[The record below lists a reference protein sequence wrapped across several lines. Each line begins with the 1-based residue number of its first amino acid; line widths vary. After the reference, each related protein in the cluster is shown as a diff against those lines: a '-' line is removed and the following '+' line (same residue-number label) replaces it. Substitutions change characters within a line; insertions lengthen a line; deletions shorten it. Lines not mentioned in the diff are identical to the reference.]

1 MRRIDYL
8 IKDARLSTNT
18 QDTEAITSYLC
29 LHFLN
34 KAQSF
39 IQSAIFTQNNEA
51 KIFRGEVIFNTVSGI
66 DSYQLPFDVYAKNS
80 INNVAYV
87 VDNGS
92 TRYYSRIQAISE
104 KNRGGVNGYFTS
116 EGKII
121 FSPIPQNSQKISI
134 SYNKKAPSV
143 AKRYGKIVTVNTNS
157 SIVLDVGYGVDDYFY
172 GSGFEFLDKI
182 DDFYSIVDKDGKII
196 KCGIEVNQTLGTLL
210 ISDTTDVLVG
220 HYVVPGKYATTHCR
234 LPDEC
239 EDAMISALQK
249 FIVARMSSTDLP
261 MEKMFSDE
269 FIQSVSAL
277 FAENDG
283 DAMTPPVTEYSEWF

>member
-18 QDTEAITSYLC
+18 QDTEAITDYLC
-29 LHFLN
+29 THFLN
-34 KAQSF
+34 KAQSY
-39 IQSAIFTQNNEA
+39 IQSALFVQNNEA
-51 KIFRGEVIFNTVSGI
+51 KIFRGEVIFNTVNGI
-66 DSYQLPFDVYAKNS
+66 DSYQLPFDTYAKNS
-80 INNVAYV
+80 INNVAYI

-92 TRYYSRIQAISE
+92 TRYYSIIPAISE
-104 KNRGGVNGYFTS
+104 KNRGGAHGYFTS

-121 FSPIPQNSQKISI
+121 FSPVPQSSQKISI
-134 SYNKKAPSV
+134 SYNKKIPNI
-143 AKRYGKIVTVNTNS
+143 AKRYGQIITVNTNVS
-157 SIVLDVGYGVDDYFY
+157 VVLDTGYELMTGVDDFF
-172 GSGFEFLDKI
+172 SV
-182 DDFYSIVDKDGKII
+182 VDKDGKII
-196 KCGIEVNQTLGTLL
+196 KCGIELNQTMGTLL
-210 ISDTTDVLVG
+210 ISDTTDILVG

-249 FIVARMSSTDLP
+249 FIVARMSSVDIP

-269 FIQSVSAL
+269 FLQSVAAL

-283 DAMTPPVTEYSEWF
+283 DAMTPPVVEFTEWF

>member
-18 QDTEAITSYLC
+18 QDTEAITDYLC
-29 LHFLN
+29 AHFLN

-39 IQSAIFTQNNEA
+39 IQSAIFVQNNEA

-92 TRYYSRIQAISE
+92 TRHYSRIPAISE
-104 KNRGGVNGYFTS
+104 KNRGGANGYFTS
-116 EGKII
+116 EGKIV
-121 FSPIPQNSQKISI
+121 FSPVPQQSSKISI
-134 SYNKKAPSV
+134 SYNKKLPTLS
-143 AKRYGKIVTVNTNS
+143 KRYGKIITVNTNTS
-157 SIVLDVGYGVDDYFY
+157 VVLDAGYEVMTGVDDHFTV
-172 GSGFEFLDKI
+172 
-182 DDFYSIVDKDGKII
+182 VDKDGKVI

-210 ISDTTDVLVG
+210 VSDTTDILVG

-283 DAMTPPVTEYSEWF
+283 DAMMPPVTEYTEWF

>member
-18 QDTEAITSYLC
+18 QDTEAITDYLC
-29 LHFLN
+29 AHFLN

-39 IQSAIFTQNNEA
+39 IQSALFVQNNEA
-51 KIFRGEVIFNTVSGI
+51 KIFRGEVIFNTVVGM

-87 VDNGS
+87 VDNGMA
-92 TRYYSRIQAISE
+92 RYYSNIPAISE
-104 KNRGGVNGYFTS
+104 KNRGGANGYFTS

-121 FSPIPQNSQKISI
+121 FSPVPQSSNKISI
-134 SYNKKAPSV
+134 SYNKKLPTLS
-143 AKRYGKIVTVNTNS
+143 KRYGKIITINTNTS
-157 SIVLDVGYGVDDYFY
+157 VVLDAGYESMVNVDDFF
-172 GSGFEFLDKI
+172 SV
-182 DDFYSIVDKDGKII
+182 VDKDGKII

-210 ISDTTDVLVG
+210 VSDTADILVG

-239 EDAMISALQK
+239 EDALISALQK

-261 MEKMFSDE
+261 MEKLFSDE
-269 FIQSVSAL
+269 FIQSVAAL

-283 DAMTPPVTEYSEWF
+283 DSMTPPVTEYTEWF

>member
-18 QDTEAITSYLC
+18 QDTEAITDYLC
-29 LHFLN
+29 THFLN

-39 IQSAIFTQNNEA
+39 IQSAIFVQNNEA

-104 KNRGGVNGYFTS
+104 KNRGGASGYFTS

-121 FSPIPQNSQKISI
+121 FSPVPQSSQKLSI
-134 SYNKKAPSV
+134 SYNKKLE
-143 AKRYGKIVTVNTNS
+143 Y
-157 SIVLDVGYGVDDYFY
+157 Y
-172 GSGFEFLDKI
+172 
-182 DDFYSIVDKDGKII
+182 
-196 KCGIEVNQTLGTLL
+196 L
-210 ISDTTDVLVG
+210 I
-220 HYVVPGKYATTHCR
+220 
-234 LPDEC
+234 
-239 EDAMISALQK
+239 
-249 FIVARMSSTDLP
+249 
-261 MEKMFSDE
+261 
-269 FIQSVSAL
+269 
-277 FAENDG
+277 
-283 DAMTPPVTEYSEWF
+283 